1 MASAGRPQLWVVSE
15 KSQQVDRL
23 LDQSHTESMTT
34 QVTTELLDAK
44 LEIIETR
51 MDARVQRIE
60 DKMDAFVQSS
70 AATQE
75 SIKSLKTTIVATGI
89 SSVLAIVLGVAAFNA
104 TVLSNMVAS
113 FESGKNTAQS
123 LGQTQQELQ
132 KREQR
137 LDSVEKKLDQLIAS
151 PKK

>member
-1 MASAGRPQLWVVSE
+1 
-15 KSQQVDRL
+15 
-23 LDQSHTESMTT
+23 MTT
-34 QVTTELLDAK
+34 PVTTELLDAK
-44 LEIIETR
+44 LENIELK

-70 AATQE
+70 TATQE
-75 SIKSLKTTIVATGI
+75 SIKSLKTTIVVTGI

-137 LDSVEKKLDQLIAS
+137 LDSVEKKLDQLIAA
-151 PKK
+151 PQK